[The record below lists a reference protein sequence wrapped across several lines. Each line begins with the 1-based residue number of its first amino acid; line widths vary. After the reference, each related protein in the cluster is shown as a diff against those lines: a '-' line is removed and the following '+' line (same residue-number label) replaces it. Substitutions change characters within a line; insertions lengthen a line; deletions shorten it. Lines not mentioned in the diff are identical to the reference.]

1 MVPPVTDDQ
10 KAPSRNVLGGALA
23 DCSKRPVTGFFRNGC
38 CDTGK
43 EDAGSHTVCVVMTT
57 EFLAF
62 SRSRGNDLS
71 TPMPEYGFAGLKP
84 GDRWCLCAA
93 RWKEALDAGRAP
105 LVVLTAT
112 HERALEICDLQALK
126 RHAIDMN

>member
-1 MVPPVTDDQ
+1 MAT
-10 KAPSRNVLGGALA
+10 KSPSRNVLGGPLA
-23 DCSKRPVTGFFRNGC
+23 DCSRSPVTGFFRDGC
-38 CDTGK
+38 CNTSD
-43 EDAGSHTVCVVMTT
+43 EDRGSHTVCAVMTA

-62 SRSRGNDLS
+62 SKSRGNDLS

-84 GDRWCLCAA
+84 GDRWCLCAS
-93 RWKEALDAGRAP
+93 RWKEALEAGRAP

-112 HERALEICDLQALK
+112 HERALEVCDLKALK